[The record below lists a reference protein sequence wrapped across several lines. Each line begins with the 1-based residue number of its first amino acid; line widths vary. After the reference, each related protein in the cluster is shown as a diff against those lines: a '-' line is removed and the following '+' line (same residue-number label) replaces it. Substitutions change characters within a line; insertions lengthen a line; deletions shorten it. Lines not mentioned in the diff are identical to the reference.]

1 MTPHEIHGIRP
12 PAGRSG
18 PQRLLPIAGAVVVVL
33 VMLAHIV
40 GGAVLAH
47 ASLGSIPGNLGGAL
61 AVGLVAIVTLKLLLL
76 LGCGAAGVVGGKRML
91 AHTSKAHS
99 GMTTGKT
106 IHGAHR
112 YDLFV
117 ALLTLGRAGAL
128 RDRTIELAR
137 ITPGEDVLDAGCGT
151 GEIAMRAKV
160 RTGPT
165 GSVAGIDPAPEMIA
179 MARQK
184 AARAGLE
191 IDYRVAA
198 AEALPFADATFDVA
212 VSSLMM
218 HHLPE
223 DLKPRA
229 LAEIGRVLN
238 PGGHLVVV
246 DFQRPSSRLGRL
258 APVWLLHRS
267 ENAEGLLELP
277 ALLNAAGFTAI
288 ETQDTGIGYLGCVR
302 ARLN

>member
-1 MTPHEIHGIRP
+1 MTPHEMHEIRP
-12 PAGRSG
+12 SAGRSG
-18 PQRLLPIAGAVVVVL
+18 PQRLLPIAGVVVVVL

-106 IHGAHR
+106 IHGARR

-137 ITPGEDVLDAGCGT
+137 ITPGEDVLDVGCGT

-179 MARQK
+179 MARGWWTMSYKDRAKMQYQADQIGQAIGNVSAPANAQLQ
-184 AARAGLE
+184 AAYQQGW
-191 IDYRVAA
+191 ID
-198 AEALPFADATFDVA
+198 
-212 VSSLMM
+212 
-218 HHLPE
+218 
-223 DLKPRA
+223 
-229 LAEIGRVLN
+229 GCN
-238 PGGHLVVV
+238 
-246 DFQRPSSRLGRL
+246 
-258 APVWLLHRS
+258 
-267 ENAEGLLELP
+267 
-277 ALLNAAGFTAI
+277 ALLAKQAEEAA
-288 ETQDTGIGYLGCVR
+288 QRDKP
-302 ARLN
+302 